1 MPVYA
6 CMPVYPVSR
15 TTEKYP
21 RMVGKLHTYKMNEV
35 TGKLMCPYCTEYE
48 TCKQSTMSEHVRQ
61 KHTRDA
67 DRPMVNEICPHSNC
81 GRSFRTKSLLRNHL
95 ASKAHACCA
104 APTVS
109 TTTETTD
116 ATETTET
123 IATLLPVSC
132 EKCGARFAK
141 RGQLISHFVRF
152 HLPNDTMAVR
162 VNDGGD
168 AANFKCTHCSKI
180 MKQVP
185 MTYHVGICNPA
196 SPFSKNPKIQ
206 DSCQNHQDC
215 CQDVSLIDMITRW
228 IDLDSIVLR
237 SL

>member
-1 MPVYA
+1 M
-6 CMPVYPVSR
+6 PVSR

-21 RMVGKLHTYKMNEV
+21 RMVGKLHTYKTNEA

-61 KHTRDA
+61 KHARDA
-67 DRPMVNEICPHSNC
+67 ARPMVNEICPHSNC

-95 ASKAHACCA
+95 ASKAHAFCA
-104 APTVS
+104 ATPT
-109 TTTETTD
+109 TF
-116 ATETTET
+116 
-123 IATLLPVSC
+123 SC
-132 EKCGARFAK
+132 EKCDACFAK

-162 VNDGGD
+162 VSDG
-168 AANFKCTHCSKI
+168 AAADFKCTHCSKI

-196 SPFSKNPKIQ
+196 SPFSK
-206 DSCQNHQDC
+206 SQDC
-215 CQDVSLIDMITRW
+215 CQEISLIDMITRW